1 MEDSK
6 EPNQQQQLQPPHGT
20 LTGSYNRNA
29 AALTGPT
36 STSQAMHQWLSVGDL
51 SQRQP
56 QQPWM
61 QFGNEQLGRGRLRKY
76 ASDVIDLSLRLGG
89 GGGASANSSDP
100 PPVKRTRRRPPG
112 PVKTQLN
119 ALGGAGTPFISD
131 IIEVEAGEDI
141 AAKIVAYT
149 HQAGPREVVII
160 SASGAV
166 SSALLNSPSGV
177 FKFEGQYEIV
187 AMSGSFLNTESN
199 GTVTI
204 TGDLS
209 VSLANHNGKI
219 VGGFVA
225 GMLVAALLVQVGVGS
240 FVPERVVENNP
251 EPASASASATASGG
265 GLNDSKSPLHQV
277 GNSTPQPPDQMC
289 GLRLWPGSNPHS
301 IVFLVYEKSHGGDN
315 PSPTAIM
322 PTIPSPL
329 PPQEHYVTPP
339 LTVIFT
345 VVFLIFIFVGFFTL
359 YFCKCILDTIMHA
372 WHIHHSGETEATD
385 NPLQPPEAPLVN
397 PGLDLRI
404 INSFPTFPYFS
415 VKDLREEKYGLECAI
430 CLLEFDEDHV
440 LRLLTTC
447 YHVFH
452 QECIDLWFESH
463 KTCPVCRHDLDPPPP
478 PENTSNVL
486 SNVDEMII
494 NVIQETSY
502 DDGDQHHH
510 HQTTT
515 PIDTGTS
522 SGQSSCVNNEIS
534 RKEQTLPETFS
545 RSHSTGHS
553 IVRNKPE
560 EEDKYTLRLPEHVKI
575 KVTRGHSQTKSCVTF
590 AELARRSYDHRRF
603 GEVSNQTV
611 ATHSGE

>member
-1 MEDSK
+1 S
-6 EPNQQQQLQPPHGT
+6 
-20 LTGSYNRNA
+20 
-29 AALTGPT
+29 
-36 STSQAMHQWLSVGDL
+36 
-51 SQRQP
+51 
-56 QQPWM
+56 
-61 QFGNEQLGRGRLRKY
+61 
-76 ASDVIDLSLRLGG
+76 
-89 GGGASANSSDP
+89 
-100 PPVKRTRRRPPG
+100 
-112 PVKTQLN
+112 
-119 ALGGAGTPFISD
+119 
-131 IIEVEAGEDI
+131 
-141 AAKIVAYT
+141 
-149 HQAGPREVVII
+149 
-160 SASGAV
+160 
-166 SSALLNSPSGV
+166 
-177 FKFEGQYEIV
+177 
-187 AMSGSFLNTESN
+187 
-199 GTVTI
+199 
-204 TGDLS
+204 
-209 VSLANHNGKI
+209 
-219 VGGFVA
+219 
-225 GMLVAALLVQVGVGS
+225 
-240 FVPERVVENNP
+240 
-251 EPASASASATASGG
+251 
-265 GLNDSKSPLHQV
+265 
-277 GNSTPQPPDQMC
+277 
-289 GLRLWPGSNPHS
+289 S
-301 IVFLVYEKSHGGDN
+301 IVLLVYENSHGGDN
-315 PSPTAIM
+315 QSPAAIM

-359 YFCKCILDTIMHA
+359 YFCKCILDTIMQT
-372 WHIHHSGETEATD
+372 WHIHHSGEREVTD
-385 NPLQPPEAPLVN
+385 NPLQPPEAPPVN
-397 PGLDLRI
+397 PGLDRRI

-478 PENTSNVL
+478 PENTTNVL

-494 NVIQETSY
+494 DVIQETSY
-502 DDGDQHHH
+502 DGGDQHHH

-522 SGQSSCVNNEIS
+522 SGQSSCVNNERS

-590 AELARRSYDHRRF
+590 AELVRNRSYDHRRF
-603 GEVSNQTV
+603 GEVSN
-611 ATHSGE
+611 